1 MLKKYLL
8 FWIAAASCSFPLHAT
23 ELTFTAIGD
32 QPYFSDEA
40 FSALIRK
47 INADTSSQL
56 TIHVG
61 DIKSGSTTCSD
72 ERFLSVKKLFDEFS
86 KPLIY
91 TPGDNEWTDCHR
103 TSNGSYNQLERL
115 QKLRTL
121 FFEQSTSL
129 GQKKIKLER
138 QGDIA
143 PTYNAYI
150 ENARWTTQ
158 QITFITIHQV
168 GSNNNLDPN
177 IPGAIEEYKK
187 RNGANMAWLKDSFN
201 DANNKN
207 SLAIVIAMQSD
218 IFDAYVPKESG
229 FKDFIQTITALAKSY
244 KKPILLIQGD
254 SHQFK
259 VDQPIKDSNSATV
272 PNILRM
278 IVPGANLVEAVQVK
292 VDTQQPVITDT
303 FKFKKYGF

>member
-1 MLKKYLL
+1 LLKKYLF
-8 FWIAAASCSFPLHAT
+8 FWIAAASCSFSIHAT

-40 FSALIRK
+40 FSALIKK
-47 INADTSSQL
+47 INADTSSQF

-61 DIKSGSTTCSD
+61 DIKHGAATCSD
-72 ERFLSVKKLFDEFS
+72 ERFLSVKKLFDEFTA
-86 KPLIY
+86 PLIY

-103 TSNGSYNQLERL
+103 ASNGSYNQLERL
-115 QKLRTL
+115 QKLRSL
-121 FFEQSTSL
+121 FFEKSTTL
-129 GQKKIKLER
+129 GHKKIKLER

-143 PTYNAYI
+143 STYNAYV

-177 IPGAIEEYKK
+177 VPGAIEEYKK
-187 RNGANMAWLKDSFN
+187 RNAANIAWLKDSFN
-201 DANNKN
+201 DAKNKN

-218 IFDAYVPKESG
+218 IFDFYIPKESG
-229 FKDFIQTITALAKSY
+229 FKDFIQTMIALATSY
-244 KKPILLIQGD
+244 KRPILLIEGD

-259 VDQPIKDSNSATV
+259 VDQPIQDSNGVIVS
-272 PNILRM
+272 NILRM

-292 VDTQQPVITDT
+292 VDTQESVITNT